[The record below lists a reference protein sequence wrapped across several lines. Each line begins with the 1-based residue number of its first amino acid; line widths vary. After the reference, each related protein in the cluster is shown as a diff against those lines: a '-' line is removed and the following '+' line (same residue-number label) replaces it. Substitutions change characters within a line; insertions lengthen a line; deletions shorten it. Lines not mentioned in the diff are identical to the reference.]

1 MVILRRYIDV
11 VNESVLACQGIN
23 ILGTYLIAATWYSF
37 LGEICF

>member
-1 MVILRRYIDV
+1 MVVHCRYIDV